1 MESQL
6 CRDSGESQGERL
18 IKKSFVRNLVYADY
32 FSDDFY
38 LSFIISRVA
47 FVLTIDASFG
57 EDSLAYLQNQ
67 IDVSWFIKL
76 VNPLLE

>member
-6 CRDSGESQGERL
+6 YRDSGESQGELL
-18 IKKSFVRNLVYADY
+18 IKKSLVRNLAYADY